1 MMFPFII
8 VVHICS
14 MLQVISI
21 HARCNKSTYDVEPC
35 ILIINFHLLDC
46 IVLLRK
52 FFMDI
57 HKEKHDIFI
66 INPFMYVKIKQ

>member
-8 VVHICS
+8 VVRICS
-14 MLQVISI
+14 MFQVISI

-46 IVLLRK
+46 IVLLLK
-52 FFMDI
+52 LYMYT
-57 HKEKHDIFI
+57 HKENMI
-66 INPFMYVKIKQ
+66 Y